1 MISHATLLRL
11 ALSLLLTLFGSAS
24 QAALVLDDR
33 AARIEAWPAVTL
45 LTDVDGSLS
54 LAQVLAAPP
63 ERFVVPRTAYAT
75 LGLSD
80 EVVWLRL
87 PLVVPAEAR
96 EPRILDI
103 DYPLLNRIDAYL
115 VHDGQLVQQA
125 LLGNLQPFAQRPIAS
140 RSHAFE
146 LELQPGRSYEL
157 LLRVQTRSARIL
169 PITINTLSAFHS
181 RAVNE
186 QMLQGLLAGLGLCLV
201 IYSLMQ
207 WRSLREQLYLKY
219 ALLTFGSVMFSVAQF
234 GLGAQYLWTDNLW
247 FEFYM
252 PGLAA
257 LMASGGT
264 FLFIE
269 EVLAGPDMNRYFS
282 RLMKGGAAFLLLVAV
297 VYALGWIDVHV
308 VSLVVGTLGLAP
320 ALLGTPGAIARLRR
334 GDSVGGYFLVAWLG
348 YFVTTAVMVGLI
360 KARIGV
366 SDWSMHSFQ
375 IGATLDMLIFMHV
388 ITLRGRAAQA
398 EASNATRE
406 RDSLRSLAQTDSLT
420 GLPNRRGLHNRL
432 TAALPH
438 ATPEHMLAI
447 YMIDLDGFKQVND
460 QHGHDIGDELLI
472 AVAQRL
478 QASVR
483 SSDVVARVGGDEFVV
498 LAHGPHNDQQ
508 AQDLGHQ
515 LLKAFA
521 EPFELHEKRCSV
533 GLTIGYVLAPQ
544 DGLDAVDLL
553 KRADS
558 AMYAGKQG
566 GKNCVRRGELVL
578 N

>member
-1 MISHATLLRL
+1 MTRHTALRRL
-11 ALSLLLTLFGSAS
+11 ALALVLACFSSVS
-24 QAALVLDDR
+24 PAALVLDDH
-33 AARIEAWPAVTL
+33 AARIQAWPAVTV
-45 LTDVDGSLS
+45 LTDADGSLS
-54 LAQVLAAPP
+54 LVQVLAAPP

-80 EVVWLRL
+80 EVVWLRV
-87 PLVVPAEAR
+87 PMTVPAEAR

-103 DYPLLNRIDAYL
+103 DYPLLNRVDAYL
-115 VHDGQLVQQA
+115 VHDGRLVQQA

-146 LELQPGRSYEL
+146 LELQPGRSYDL

-201 IYSLMQ
+201 IYSLIQ
-207 WRSLREQLYLKY
+207 WRSLRERLYLKY
-219 ALLTFGSVMFSVAQF
+219 AVLTFGSVLFSVAQF
-234 GLGAQYLWTDNLW
+234 GIGAQYLWTDRLW
-247 FEFYM
+247 FEFYV
-252 PGLAA
+252 PGIAA
-257 LMASGGT
+257 LMAAGGT

-282 RLMKGGAAFLLLVAV
+282 RLMKGGAAFLLVVAV
-297 VYALGWIDVHV
+297 VYALGWIDVHL

-320 ALLGTPGAIARLRR
+320 ALLGMPGAIARLRR

-366 SDWSMHSFQ
+366 SVWSMHSFQ

-388 ITLRGRAAQA
+388 IGLRARAAKA
-398 EASNATRE
+398 EARNATRE
-406 RDSLRSLAQTDSLT
+406 RDDLRSLAQTDSLT
-420 GLPNRRGLHNRL
+420 GLPNRRGLHARL
-432 TAALPH
+432 TAALPLC
-438 ATPEHMLAI
+438 TPEHLLAI

-460 QHGHDIGDELLI
+460 QHGHDTGDELLI

-478 QASVR
+478 RASVR

-508 AQDLGHQ
+508 AQDLGQQ

-521 EPFELHEKRCSV
+521 EPFELHQQRCSV

-544 DGLDAVDLL
+544 DGLDALDLL

-558 AMYAGKQG
+558 AMYAGKQS
-566 GKNCVRRGELVL
+566 GKNCLRRGELAL
-578 N
+578 Q